1 PALQIALPILFHR
14 QPPSKLAP
22 YESCISLTGNP
33 KNHTS
38 AKVVIAFCTL
48 LWPEIVEFEGYV
60 LRGPLDI
67 ERLRA
72 WEHHGDLSRQQIET
86 AMNAY
91 LLDEVFPQD
100 TADAALKSAQC
111 DRLLTIM
118 ADMLEAKLTRDFP
131 ERVFSGRLLA
141 SAVVV

>member
-1 PALQIALPILFHR
+1 MSVADLIPELGRWNNGQGISPDNWIGIEGRADHAL
-14 QPPSKLAP
+14 
-22 YESCISLTGNP
+22 
-33 KNHTS
+33 
-38 AKVVIAFCTL
+38 AFCTL

-72 WEHHGDLSRQQIET
+72 WEHRGDLSRQQIET

-100 TADAALKSAQC
+100 MADAALKSAQC

-131 ERVFSGRLLA
+131 ERVFSAFRLSGDDFGVSFHQL
-141 SAVVV
+141 